1 MGAAGPG
8 VLLYRL
14 HNRASPALSAARRDD
29 RQPQRQ
35 HAAHGLLDGGVPDH
49 LAVVVLEH
57 PERGRIAALDQLA
70 EALRA
75 IFDVDRRL
83 RAEEV
88 LGRDRGDDVGRRL
101 QVVMA
106 CPADNHSRKGNVAGV
121 SPNEESP
128 GASAVEEAFRE
139 HRTRVLAALVGGLRD
154 FELAEDA
161 LQEAFALALERW
173 PRDGAPRNPGA
184 WLYTVARNRAI
195 DRLRHRRTA
204 EQKLEELAAPEE
216 SREAPDPLPEKLAEV
231 GDERL
236 SLLFTC
242 CHPALAPEARVAL
255 TLQAVGGLT
264 GAEIARAFLVP
275 DATMSQRLVR
285 AKRKIRDAGI
295 SFDLPGD
302 AALPDRL
309 DAVLAVIYLI
319 FNEGYAATAGADLVR
334 TELCAEALRVGKLLA
349 SLMPD
354 QPEVLGLLAL
364 MLFHDSRRSTRTG
377 PEGELILLS
386 DQDRSLW
393 DQPEIEEGVRVL
405 NHALRLRRPGRY
417 QLEAAIA
424 ALHASAPSADE
435 IDWEQ
440 IAALYEQLLVFLP
453 SPVVAL
459 NRAVAVAEAGR
470 PEDGLELVNQIE
482 GLERYHLLHAV
493 RADFLRRL
501 DRPAE
506 AGDAYRRA
514 LELTRN
520 PAEQDFIARRLEELA
535 AG

>member
-1 MGAAGPG
+1 M
-8 VLLYRL
+8 
-14 HNRASPALSAARRDD
+14 SPT
-29 RQPQRQ
+29 
-35 HAAHGLLDGGVPDH
+35 
-49 LAVVVLEH
+49 
-57 PERGRIAALDQLA
+57 DQST
-70 EALRA
+70 
-75 IFDVDRRL
+75 
-83 RAEEV
+83 
-88 LGRDRGDDVGRRL
+88 GT
-101 QVVMA
+101 
-106 CPADNHSRKGNVAGV
+106 
-121 SPNEESP
+121 
-128 GASAVEEAFRE
+128 SAVEEAFRE

-173 PRDGAPRNPGA
+173 PRDGAPRTPARGCTRWRA
-184 WLYTVARNRAI
+184 TVRSTGCATVEPPSRSSRS
-195 DRLRHRRTA
+195 
-204 EQKLEELAAPEE
+204 LAAAEE

-364 MLFHDSRRSTRTG
+364 MLFHDSRRGTRTG
-377 PEGELILLS
+377 PEGELVLLS

-424 ALHASAPSADE
+424 ALHASAPSAEE

-470 PEDGLELVNQIE
+470 PEDGLELVDRIE
-482 GLERYHLLHAV
+482 GLERYHLLYAV

-501 DRPAE
+501 DRLRGG
-506 AGDAYRRA
+506 GDAYRRA
-514 LELTRN
+514 LALTRN
-520 PAEQDFIARRLEELA
+520 PAEQEFIARRLDELA

>member
-1 MGAAGPG
+1 M
-8 VLLYRL
+8 
-14 HNRASPALSAARRDD
+14 
-29 RQPQRQ
+29 
-35 HAAHGLLDGGVPDH
+35 
-49 LAVVVLEH
+49 
-57 PERGRIAALDQLA
+57 
-70 EALRA
+70 
-75 IFDVDRRL
+75 
-83 RAEEV
+83 
-88 LGRDRGDDVGRRL
+88 
-101 QVVMA
+101 
-106 CPADNHSRKGNVAGV
+106 

-334 TELCAEALRVGKLLA
+334 TELCAEALRVGKLVA

-364 MLFHDSRRSTRTG
+364 MLFHDSRRGTRTG

-520 PAEQDFIARRLEELA
+520 PAEQEFIARRLEELRELA
-535 AG
+535 DEP